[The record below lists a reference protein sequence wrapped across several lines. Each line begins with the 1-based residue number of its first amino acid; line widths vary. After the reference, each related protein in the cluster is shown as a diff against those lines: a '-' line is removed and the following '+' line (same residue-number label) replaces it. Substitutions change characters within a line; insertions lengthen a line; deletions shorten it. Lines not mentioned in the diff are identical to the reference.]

1 MKKSWNL
8 LQENLN
14 VLNNSKLFTGLIMI
28 CLNIGSKFITV
39 KFSPSQ
45 EEFMKNYVA
54 REVLI
59 FAVCWMGTRDI
70 LTSILLTGA
79 FFIVT
84 EYLFHEDSYLCI
96 APNYMKKIKNALD
109 IDGDGV
115 ISQSEIDNAIKLLT
129 KTKQGYLSK
138 EKDKEKEQLFKTFS
152 ANKY

>member
-1 MKKSWNL
+1 MKKQWNL

-14 VLNNSKLFTGLIMI
+14 VINNSKLFTGLIMI

-54 REVLI
+54 REILI

-70 LTSILLTGA
+70 LTSLVLTGA
-79 FFIVT
+79 FFIIT
-84 EYLFHEDSYLCI
+84 EYLLHEDSSLCI
-96 APNYMKKIKNALD
+96 APSYMKKIKDALD
-109 IDGDGV
+109 TDGDGV

-129 KTKQGYLSK
+129 KTKQAHSSK
-138 EKDKEKEQLFKTFS
+138 KKDKEKENMFMQFS
-152 ANKY
+152 KNKY